1 MSDSVTPWA
10 IQYMEFSRPKILEW
24 VAVPFSRGSSQ
35 SRDCSQVYLHYRQIL
50 YQLSHKRSPESF
62 ISSHPTNTGSC
73 LTFPSSHHRGC
84 EVASY
89 SFALIAFSVILLNKS
104 KL

>member
-1 MSDSVTPWA
+1 M
-10 IQYMEFSRPKILEW
+10 LEW

-35 SRDCSQVYLHYRQIL
+35 SRDHTQVYLHYRQIL
-50 YQLSHKRSPESF
+50 YQLSHKRRPESF
-62 ISSHPTNTGSC
+62 ISSHSTSKGSC

-84 EVASY
+84 EVASH
-89 SFALIAFSVILLNKS
+89 FVALIAFSVILLNQS